1 MKYELGDIFPLG
13 ENKYMVAEMST
24 YMEVEYLLLC
34 KLDNEEEPTNELY
47 VYKVVNDGLVKVTEQ
62 DILNIILPVFN
73 NKIQRDINNVQ
84 NEEKYNI

>member
-24 YMEVEYLLLC
+24 YMEVEYLLLS
-34 KLDNEEEPTNELY
+34 KLDKEEEPTNELY
-47 VYKVVNDGLVKVTEQ
+47 VYKVVNDGIVKVTEQ
-62 DILNIILPVFN
+62 DILDIILPVFN

>member
-24 YMEVEYLLLC
+24 YMEVEYLLLS
-34 KLDNEEEPTNELY
+34 KLDKEEEPTNELY
-47 VYKVVNDGLVKVTEQ
+47 VYKVENNGLVLVTEKN
-62 DILNIILPVFN
+62 ILDIILPVFN
-73 NKIQRDINNVQ
+73 NKIQKDITDIQ

>member
-24 YMEVEYLLLC
+24 YMEVEYLLLS
-34 KLDNEEEPTNELY
+34 KLDKEEEPTNELY
-47 VYKVVNDGLVKVTEQ
+47 VYKVVNDGLVKATEQ
-62 DILNIILPVFN
+62 DILDIILPVFN

>member
-24 YMEVEYLLLC
+24 YMEVEYLLLS
-34 KLDNEEEPTNELY
+34 KLDKEEEPTNELY
-47 VYKVVNDGLVKVTEQ
+47 VYKAVNDGLVKVTEQ
-62 DILNIILPVFN
+62 DILDIILPVFN